1 MSNWKIYT
9 GMKKL
14 VLFTLI
20 LFSLSAMKIHSTE
33 LPREAKDI
41 YLKKTQGNIQP
52 PVVSL
57 NELLSEPIAATI
69 DGSLVEVYS
78 QLSIES
84 LTVTITNKLGQVV
97 YSSSSY
103 IDEITVLPISLTGN
117 NSGEYNIEICYN
129 DVVLIGKFYLE

>member
-1 MSNWKIYT
+1 
-9 GMKKL
+9 
-14 VLFTLI
+14 
-20 LFSLSAMKIHSTE
+20 
-33 LPREAKDI
+33 
-41 YLKKTQGNIQP
+41 
-52 PVVSL
+52 L

-78 QLSIES
+78 QLTIES

-97 YSSSSY
+97 YSNSSY

-117 NSGEYNIEICYN
+117 NIGEYNIEIRYS

>member
-57 NELLSEPIAATI
+57 NELLSEPN
-69 DGSLVEVYS
+69 L
-78 QLSIES
+78 
-84 LTVTITNKLGQVV
+84 KLKI
-97 YSSSSY
+97 SSSAG
-103 IDEITVLPISLTGN
+103 DTAELAHKQP
-117 NSGEYNIEICYN
+117 
-129 DVVLIGKFYLE
+129 